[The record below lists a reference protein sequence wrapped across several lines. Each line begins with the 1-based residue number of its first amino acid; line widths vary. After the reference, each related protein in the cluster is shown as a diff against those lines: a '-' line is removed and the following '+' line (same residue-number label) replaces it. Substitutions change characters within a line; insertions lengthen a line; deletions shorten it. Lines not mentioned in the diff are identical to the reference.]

1 MVLSWLEDLGWRVVL
16 ERRVRDALGEL
27 NTGLPVDAY
36 RKLTWPEGATVE
48 ARNREFHWM
57 LVNGLPLGVIELKNA
72 ADEEAT
78 IWTAWQQLQTYKAEL
93 PGLFSMNEAL
103 VVSDGN

>member
-1 MVLSWLEDLGWRVVL
+1 MLSWLEDLGWRVVL

-27 NTGLPVDAY
+27 NPGLPVDAY

-57 LVNGLPLGVIELKNA
+57 LVNGVEIEYRGGRGSGPRQHCPCYRPRQPRRKRLA
-72 ADEEAT
+72 CGQPVHRQREQEYSQD
-78 IWTAWQQLQTYKAEL
+78 
-93 PGLFSMNEAL
+93 
-103 VVSDGN
+103 